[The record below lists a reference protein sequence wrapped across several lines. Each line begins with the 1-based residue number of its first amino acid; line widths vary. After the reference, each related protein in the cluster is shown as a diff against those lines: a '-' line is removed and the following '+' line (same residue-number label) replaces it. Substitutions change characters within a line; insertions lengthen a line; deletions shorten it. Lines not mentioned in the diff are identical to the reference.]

1 MQMDKTRIAV
11 RERNLFEVMDL
22 ALQLCRVYARPLFIS
37 LLLGALPC
45 SLINYYLFG
54 WMCSPDYIEYSSTW
68 LPWRYCWTLVL
79 VTLIEVPVATVFIA
93 AFLGKAVFEERPSIR
108 QVVRD
113 VWTSSV
119 PLLCFQMTLRGTVPA
134 WILLAT
140 IEEGSDY
147 TLQDFWLIPLTGWAL
162 MWRMIRPYLNE
173 IILLER
179 NPWRSRDPQVIT
191 IRVRNS
197 ALHGAAY
204 GDLFARWVGCAWIG
218 TLLTLAIGGN
228 LVFLLGVFT
237 ANWDLSWGVAT
248 FLMPL
253 TLWIVAGYFAVVRFL
268 GYIDLRIRLE
278 GWEVELRL
286 RAEAAR
292 LAGPAL
298 GSAGGDIR

>member
-11 RERNLFEVMDL
+11 RERNLFELMDL
-22 ALQLCRVYARPLFIS
+22 ALQLCRVYARPLFLT

-45 SLINYYLFG
+45 SLLNYYLIG
-54 WMCSPDYIEYSSTW
+54 WMASPDYIEYASIW
-68 LPWRYCWTLVL
+68 LPWRYAWTLTL
-79 VTLIEVPVATVFIA
+79 LTLIEAPVATMFIA
-93 AFLGKAVFEERPSIR
+93 AFLGKAVFEERPPVR

-113 VWTSSV
+113 VWASRL
-119 PLLCFQMTLRGTVPA
+119 PLVAFQATLRGTIPA
-134 WILLAT
+134 WILVSLVDDGA
-140 IEEGSDY
+140 DY
-147 TLQDFWLIPLTGWAL
+147 SMYEFWLILLTGWAL
-162 MWRMIRPYLNE
+162 LWRMIRPFLNE

-179 NPWRSRDPQVIT
+179 NPWRSSDPQVIT
-191 IRVRNS
+191 IRRRNS

-204 GDLFARWVGCAWIG
+204 GELFARWIGCAWIG
-218 TLLTLAIGGN
+218 TLLTVAIGGN

-237 ANWDLSWGVAT
+237 SSWEFSWGVVT
-248 FLMPL
+248 FLMPF
-253 TLWIVAGYFAVVRFL
+253 TFWVVAGYFAVVRFL

-298 GSAGGDIR
+298 GGVGDVR